1 MNFIKRFHF
10 NKNIISLIL
19 TSFLSLNIFFYKDS
33 LYSKKVKSSI
43 LEVYI
48 LLSKPAMWYN
58 NILSIKEENKLLSQ
72 ELVQLSLMNSK
83 LVNYQKENSHLREML
98 KFKEAYKH
106 MSLLPANVVNSN
118 LL

>member
-1 MNFIKRFHF
+1 
-10 NKNIISLIL
+10 
-19 TSFLSLNIFFYKDS
+19 
-33 LYSKKVKSSI
+33 
-43 LEVYI
+43 
-48 LLSKPAMWYN
+48 MWYN

-98 KFKEAYKH
+98 KFKEAYKY

-118 LL
+118 LSISSRSYIINVGKKDNIVKNLSVIDAYGNLVGKILVEFSSKHIR